1 MHAKDVNWKEEYQEL
16 WMKISRHHQ
25 EIVLLEHKLRVL
37 LQDLEIVRN
46 RLDPY
51 QGDVTMLADGELVVR
66 AF

>member
-1 MHAKDVNWKEEYQEL
+1 
-16 WMKISRHHQ
+16 MKISRHHQ
-25 EIVLLEHKLRVL
+25 EIILLEHKLRVL